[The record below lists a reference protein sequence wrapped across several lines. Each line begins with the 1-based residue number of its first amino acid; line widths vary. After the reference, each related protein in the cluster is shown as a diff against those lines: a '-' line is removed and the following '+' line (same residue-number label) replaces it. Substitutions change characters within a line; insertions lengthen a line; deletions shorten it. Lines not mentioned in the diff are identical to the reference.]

1 MRQSRFDLLHG
12 LRRRRLDA
20 CRTQLAAVR
29 RFGDD
34 LENQLSETVRAA
46 GSVVA
51 EQRLAIGPGE
61 LVIERMSDC
70 RRRRAELQQAER
82 MLFRRRDLVEA
93 VDGSRVVAVSV
104 VPVCSDSIRALGLTV
119 VVEPERARLVA
130 MLNALAEVARTR
142 SGS

>member
-1 MRQSRFDLLHG
+1 MRQARFELLHG

-82 MLFRRRDLVEA
+82 MLSRRRDLVDEVTDLARSNLEDA
-93 VDGSRVVAVSV
+93 VRQ
-104 VPVCSDSIRALGLTV
+104 
-119 VVEPERARLVA
+119 VEVIERLV
-130 MLNALAEVARTR
+130 EKV
-142 SGS
+142 SE

>member
-82 MLFRRRDLVEA
+82 MRSRRRDLVDEVTDLARSNLEDA
-93 VDGSRVVAVSV
+93 VRQ
-104 VPVCSDSIRALGLTV
+104 
-119 VVEPERARLVA
+119 VEVIERLV
-130 MLNALAEVARTR
+130 EKV
-142 SGS
+142 SE